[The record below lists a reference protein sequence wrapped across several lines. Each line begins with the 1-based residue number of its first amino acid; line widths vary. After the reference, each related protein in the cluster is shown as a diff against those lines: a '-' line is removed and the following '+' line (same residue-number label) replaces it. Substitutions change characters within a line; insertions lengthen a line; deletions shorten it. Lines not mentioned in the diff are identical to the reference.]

1 MIRLGILLG
10 WILLLGN
17 YVMAQKIDTV
27 ATEQQ
32 NVSKKVMQNDKTVV
46 LKLKNGYSVKGV
58 IVTQNEKVIKI
69 RTKTGEVFEYSPDQI
84 ESISEEGNQKN
95 KSDRE
100 RGTSG
105 IGQKENTVFNKGDK
119 VLNAGLGFGAGFNR
133 HYFGQTNRI
142 PAIVASYEIGTKD
155 ELFDKN
161 SALGIGAIGGFTSQ
175 WNNEYD
181 YSYSYFFIGVKGSIH
196 YQFVDNLDT
205 YGGLMLG
212 LEFFGVNSS
221 LTNELA
227 QSFLLGGRYYLTDK
241 LGASLELG
249 FGLTAYGSVGIA
261 VKL

>member
-1 MIRLGILLG
+1 MSIIRIGILLG

-17 YVMAQKIDTV
+17 YAMAQKIGTDV
-27 ATEQQ
+27 KEQQ
-32 NVSKKVMQNDKTVV
+32 SVSKKAIQNDKTVV

-58 IVTQNEKVIKI
+58 IVTQNEEVIKI
-69 RTKTGEVFEYSPDQI
+69 RTKTGEVFEYSSDQI
-84 ESISEEGNQKN
+84 ESISNEENQTNRAKGN
-95 KSDRE
+95 
-100 RGTSG
+100 SG

-142 PAIVASYEIGTKD
+142 PPIVASYEIGTKD

-181 YSYSYFFIGVKGSIH
+181 YSYSYFFIGVKGTIH

-221 LTNELA
+221 LSNELA

-241 LGASLELG
+241 LGASIEFG
-249 FGLTAYGSVGIA
+249 IGLTSYASLGVA
-261 VKL
+261 LKL

>member
-1 MIRLGILLG
+1 MIRFGLLLG
-10 WILLLGN
+10 WILLLSN
-17 YVMAQKIDTV
+17 LAMAQKIDTTV
-27 ATEQQ
+27 TEQKE
-32 NVSKKVMQNDKTVV
+32 VSKETTQKEKTVI
-46 LKLKNGYSVKGV
+46 LNLKNGYSLKGV
-58 IVTQNEKVIKI
+58 IVSQTDQIVKI
-69 RTKTGEVFEYSPDQI
+69 RAQTGEVFEYSHDQI
-84 ESISEEGNQKN
+84 ESISEGGSQMN
-95 KSDRE
+95 KSNRE
-100 RGTSG
+100 RGSSE

-142 PAIVASYEIGTKD
+142 PPIIASYEIGAKD

-161 SALGIGAIGGFTSQ
+161 STLGIGAIGSFTRQ

-181 YSYSYFFIGVKGSIH
+181 YSYSYLFIGVKGSIH
-196 YQFVDNLDT
+196 YQFVENLDT

-221 LTNELA
+221 LSNEVA

-241 LGASLELG
+241 IGASLELG
-249 FGLTAYGSVGIA
+249 FGLTAYGSIGIA